1 MTGLLQRQAESPV
14 ACNHA
19 VIPSYT
25 QGMKTAISVPDEI
38 FDQVGSQAAELGIS
52 RSEFFTRAA
61 RQYLSQLEN
70 ASLTQQIDAA
80 IDAAGDDD
88 SGHAAAAAGRAFLA
102 ATDDEW

>member
-1 MTGLLQRQAESPV
+1 VTGLLQQRAESPLG
-14 ACNHA
+14 CDQT

-25 QGMKTAISVPDEI
+25 RCMKTAISVPDEI
-38 FDQVGSQAAELGIS
+38 FNQVGSQAAELGIS

-80 IDAAGDDD
+80 IDAAGDDE